1 MRGRDACWRSVHAAW
16 RRGGFGGGDGARLP
30 ALWHH
35 ALRQSAMAV
44 AALALFPAVA
54 SFAQPYPSKPI
65 RIVVPFAPGGPN
77 DILARAVGR
86 KLSERLGQQVIADN
100 RPGGGT
106 VIGTEIVARAPA
118 DGYTLLMASTSHTV
132 NPMLKRALPFDQLR
146 DFTYVVLLAKAPN
159 LLVVHPSVPVRSVK
173 DLIALARARP
183 GEVAFGSGGNGT
195 STHLSGELLRSM
207 AKVKMIHVPYKGGA
221 PATVDLVS
229 GQISWMFGTFL
240 TSIPHI
246 RSGRIRVIATG
257 GLKRTPVLPEVPAIA
272 ETLPGFESVG
282 WYGVL
287 APSGTPPQLVARLN
301 AEINRVLQDLQPV
314 LLRDG
319 AEVVGGAPEAFAA
332 FFRAETVK
340 WAAVIKEAG
349 LQPN

>member
-1 MRGRDACWRSVHAAW
+1 MLHAPGHWISISAV
-16 RRGGFGGGDGARLP
+16 RAAVLGLGCLAAGA
-30 ALWHH
+30 A
-35 ALRQSAMAV
+35 AAQS
-44 AALALFPAVA
+44 
-54 SFAQPYPSKPI
+54 YPVKPV
-65 RIVVPFAPGGPN
+65 RIVVPFAAGGPN
-77 DILARAVGR
+77 DILARAVGI

-106 VIGTEIVARAPA
+106 VIGTEMVARASA

-132 NPMLKRALPFDQLR
+132 NPALMRSLPFDQLR
-146 DFTYVVLLAKAPN
+146 DFTYVILLAKAPN
-159 LLVVHPSVPVRSVK
+159 LLVVHPSVPVRSVN

-195 STHLSGELLRSM
+195 STHLSGELLGSM
-207 AKVKMIHVPYKGGA
+207 AKARMIHVPYKGGA
-221 PATVDLVS
+221 PATVDLMS

-257 GLKRTPVLPEVPAIA
+257 GLKRTPVLPDVPAIA
-272 ETLPGFESVG
+272 ETLPGFESIG

-287 APSGTPPQLVARLN
+287 APTGTPREVIARLN
-301 AEINRVLQDLQPV
+301 AEISRSLRELQPM

-319 AEVVGGAPEAFAA
+319 AEVVGGTPEEFAA
-332 FFRAETVK
+332 FFRAEMVK
-340 WAAVIKEAG
+340 WTAVIKEAG
-349 LQPN
+349 LKPN

>member
-1 MRGRDACWRSVHAAW
+1 MRHRGSCRRHFQAVHSRMNAPGLGHGFV
-16 RRGGFGGGDGARLP
+16 RRL
-30 ALWHH
+30 
-35 ALRQSAMAV
+35 AMAGLTL
-44 AALALFPAVA
+44 ASLSALV

-86 KLSERLGQQVIADN
+86 KLSESLGQQVIADN

-132 NPMLKRALPFDQLR
+132 NPMLRRSLPFDQLR
-146 DFTYVVLLAKAPN
+146 DFTYVILLAKAPN
-159 LLVVHPSVPVRSVK
+159 LLVVHPSVPARSVK

-207 AKVKMIHVPYKGGA
+207 AKVRMIHVPYKGGA
-221 PATVDLVS
+221 PATVDLLS

-257 GLKRTPVLPEVPAIA
+257 GLKRTQVLPDVPAIA
-272 ETLPGFESVG
+272 ETLSGFESVG

-287 APSGTPPQLVARLN
+287 APSGTPREVVARLN

-319 AEVVGGAPEAFAA
+319 AEVVGGKPEDFAA

-340 WAAVIKEAG
+340 WAAVIQEAG
-349 LQPN
+349 LLPN

>member
-1 MRGRDACWRSVHAAW
+1 V
-16 RRGGFGGGDGARLP
+16 
-30 ALWHH
+30 ALV
-35 ALRQSAMAV
+35 AV
-44 AALALFPAVA
+44 ASLSAVA
-54 SFAQPYPSKPI
+54 SFAQPYPSRPV

-86 KLSERLGQQVIADN
+86 KLSERIGQQVIADN

-106 VIGTEIVARAPA
+106 VISTEIVARAPA

-132 NPMLKRALPFDQLR
+132 NPMLRRSLPFDQLR
-146 DFTYVVLLAKAPN
+146 DFAYVILLAKAPN
-159 LLVVHPSVPVRSVK
+159 LLVVHPSVPARSVK

-183 GEVAFGSGGNGT
+183 GEVAFGSGSNGT

-207 AKVKMIHVPYKGGA
+207 AKVTMIHVPYKGGA
-221 PATVDLVS
+221 PATVDLLS

-272 ETLPGFESVG
+272 ETLSGFESVG

-287 APSGTPPQLVARLN
+287 TPSGTPRDVVARLN
-301 AEINRVLQDLQPV
+301 AEINRVLRELQPV

-319 AEVVGGAPEAFAA
+319 AEVVGGTPDEFAA

>member
-1 MRGRDACWRSVHAAW
+1 MVSYPEKPEEEPMRQDPARWTPVDAILA
-16 RRGGFGGGDGARLP
+16 G
-30 ALWHH
+30 
-35 ALRQSAMAV
+35 
-44 AALALFPAVA
+44 ALALGCLAA
-54 SFAQPYPSKPI
+54 GGAAAQNYPVKPV
-65 RIVVPFAPGGPN
+65 RIVVPFAAGGPN

-86 KLSERLGQQVIADN
+86 KLSESLGQQFIADN

-132 NPMLKRALPFDQLR
+132 NPVLKRTLPFDQLR
-146 DFTYVVLLAKAPN
+146 DFTYVILLAKAPN
-159 LLVVHPSVPVRSVK
+159 LLVVHPSVPVHSVK

-195 STHLSGELLRSM
+195 STHLSGELLSSM

-221 PATVDLVS
+221 PATVDLMS

-272 ETLPGFESVG
+272 ETLPGFESIG

-287 APSGTPPQLVARLN
+287 APAGTPPEVIARLN
-301 AEINRVLQDLQPV
+301 AEISRGLRELQPM

-319 AEVVGGAPEAFAA
+319 AEVVGGTPEEFGS
-332 FFRAETVK
+332 FFRAEMAK
-340 WAAVIKEAG
+340 WAAVIKQAG

>member
-1 MRGRDACWRSVHAAW
+1 MVSYPEKPEEKPMRQDPARWTPVDAILAGVVALGCLAA
-16 RRGGFGGGDGARLP
+16 GG
-30 ALWHH
+30 
-35 ALRQSAMAV
+35 
-44 AALALFPAVA
+44 AA
-54 SFAQPYPSKPI
+54 AQNYPVKPV
-65 RIVVPFAPGGPN
+65 RIVVPFAAGGPN

-86 KLSERLGQQVIADN
+86 KLSESLGQQFIADN

-132 NPMLKRALPFDQLR
+132 NPVLKRTLPFDQLR
-146 DFTYVVLLAKAPN
+146 DFTYVILLAKAPN
-159 LLVVHPSVPVRSVK
+159 LLVVHPSVPVHSVK

-195 STHLSGELLRSM
+195 STHLSGELLSSM

-221 PATVDLVS
+221 PATVDLMS

-272 ETLPGFESVG
+272 ETLPGFESIG

-287 APSGTPPQLVARLN
+287 APAGTPREVIARLN
-301 AEINRVLQDLQPV
+301 AEISRGLRELQPM

-319 AEVVGGAPEAFAA
+319 AEVVGGTPEEFGS
-332 FFRAETVK
+332 FFRAEMAK
-340 WAAVIKEAG
+340 WAAVIKQAG

>member
-1 MRGRDACWRSVHAAW
+1 MAGLTLASLSAW
-16 RRGGFGGGDGARLP
+16 
-30 ALWHH
+30 
-35 ALRQSAMAV
+35 V
-44 AALALFPAVA
+44 

-86 KLSERLGQQVIADN
+86 KLSESLGQQVIADN

-106 VIGTEIVARAPA
+106 VIGTEIVARGPA

-132 NPMLKRALPFDQLR
+132 NPMLRRSLPFDQLR
-146 DFTYVVLLAKAPN
+146 DFTYVILLAKAPN
-159 LLVVHPSVPVRSVK
+159 LLVVHPSVPARSVK
-173 DLIALARARP
+173 DLVALARARP

-221 PATVDLVS
+221 PATVDLLS

-257 GLKRTPVLPEVPAIA
+257 GLKRTAVLPDVPAIA
-272 ETLPGFESVG
+272 ETLSGFESVG

-287 APSGTPPQLVARLN
+287 APSGTPPKVVARLN

-319 AEVVGGAPEAFAA
+319 AEIVGGTPDEFAA
-332 FFRAETVK
+332 FFRAETTK

>member
-1 MRGRDACWRSVHAAW
+1 MEHGTAGWRSVTAV
-16 RRGGFGGGDGARLP
+16 F
-30 ALWHH
+30 
-35 ALRQSAMAV
+35 AMALV
-44 AALALFPAVA
+44 ALTSFSAVA
-54 SFAQPYPSKPI
+54 SFAQPYPSKPV

-77 DILARAVGR
+77 DILARAVGM
-86 KLSERLGQQVIADN
+86 KLSESLGQQVITDN

-132 NPMLKRALPFDQLR
+132 NPKLRRSLPFDQLR
-146 DFTYVVLLAKAPN
+146 DFTYVILMAKAPN
-159 LLVVHPSVPVRSVK
+159 LLVAHPSVPVKTVK

-207 AKVKMIHVPYKGGA
+207 AKVRMIHVPYKGGA
-221 PATVDLVS
+221 PATVDLMS

-272 ETLPGFESVG
+272 ETLRGFESIG

-287 APSGTPPQLVARLN
+287 APSGTPREVVARLN
-301 AEINRVLQDLQPV
+301 TEINRSLQGLQPQ

-319 AEVVGGAPEAFAA
+319 AEVVGGTPKEFAA
-332 FFRAETVK
+332 FFRAEMAK
-340 WAAVIKEAG
+340 WGAVIQEAG